1 MTDLE
6 KEGIAL
12 VKQYGFILRMNPA
25 IRDFLRRVA
34 VRLEW
39 REFLAYLA

>member
-12 VKQYGFILRMNPA
+12 VKQYGFLLRMNPP
-25 IRDFLRRVA
+25 IREFLRRVA
-34 VRLEW
+34 TRLEW
-39 REFLAYLA
+39 REFASYL